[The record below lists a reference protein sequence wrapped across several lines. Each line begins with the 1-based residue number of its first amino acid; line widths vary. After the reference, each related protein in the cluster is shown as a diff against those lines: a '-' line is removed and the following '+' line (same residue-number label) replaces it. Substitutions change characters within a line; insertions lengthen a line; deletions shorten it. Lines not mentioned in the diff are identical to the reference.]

1 MTSVSQGWNL
11 AKETVPRPKF
21 SPDEAAALG
30 RYRFYLAVISF
41 ISDMI
46 KIALLAAAAAAVA
59 SAAREGKMMAV
70 SEPRDR
76 FNTDYIITTVL
87 SI

>member
-1 MTSVSQGWNL
+1 
-11 AKETVPRPKF
+11 
-21 SPDEAAALG
+21 
-30 RYRFYLAVISF
+30 
-41 ISDMI
+41 MI

-76 FNTDYIITTVL
+76 FNTDYTITTFL